1 MNTNAPRILGHFQPD
16 NSDILKISKLANY
29 LTFWK
34 SFPIGKFLDILNQI
48 ILTFWKFK
56 NWQIIEHFENL
67 EFWHF
72 EKFQIGK
79 SGILW
84 DFELKFLWK
93 NSRNWRKLRIANW
106 LFGSKPQEF
115 FKRNPEIF
123 QNLFPELKEK
133 YFFKTFGINFNIF
146 LTSTIHIINNAK
158 QNWIQKF
165 RNNWFYVIVYSPCF
179 VSLVTLQVHYT
190 QINLHSFYISSHV
203 CVCGNW
209 SYNFFSHF
217 G

>member
-1 MNTNAPRILGHFQPD
+1 MKNPNHKSSFKKIQKCKKIEILLDP
-16 NSDILKISKLANY
+16 NSK
-29 LTFWK
+29 
-34 SFPIGKFLDILNQI
+34 PQKF
-48 ILTFWKFK
+48 FK
-56 NWQIIEHFENL
+56 KNPEMEKVWHFENCQIMV
-67 EFWHF
+67 FW
-72 EKFQIGK
+72 
-79 SGILW
+79 
-84 DFELKFLWK
+84 
-93 NSRNWRKLRIANW
+93 
-106 LFGSKPQEF
+106 SKPQEF

-209 SYNFFSHF
+209 SYNFFFAFRVIFFRYCSSTDWASLSCINH
-217 G
+217 